1 MTSGAYGSTTG
12 TQERES
18 RPLMDQ
24 LMVFSLRDEIEALRS
39 EPQWADNEV
48 NSRTLAKDIDFR
60 VVLSV
65 LHAEALI
72 DEHNGDARASLQ
84 LLEGTAMVEVDG
96 VPTEL
101 MVGKLAVVDAGRPW
115 ALRATSDCAVLLTLA
130 WPIDKAGV

>member
-1 MTSGAYGSTTG
+1 
-12 TQERES
+12 
-18 RPLMDQ
+18 MDQ
-24 LMVFSLRDEIEALRS
+24 LMVFSLSDEIEALRN

-60 VVLSV
+60 VMLTVM
-65 LHAEALI
+65 HAEALI

-84 LLEGTAMVEVDG
+84 LLEGTAMVEVDE

-101 MVGKLAVVDAGRPW
+101 IVGKLAVVDAGRPW
-115 ALRATSDCAVLLTLA
+115 VLRATSDCAVLLTLA